1 MAIDGLGC
9 GMDSIGNVR
18 RVVHFAHIIRMAA
31 RTAFLD
37 DTCRSPNRKEMLQKL
52 HFHPPKNEATTRSP
66 GRFGPVQHGSSLIVT
81 LLRGAT
87 RWNGFLPSPGRAT
100 TILPP
105 PNTKKIHFPPPQ
117 NKAAMRSPG
126 RFRSRQRGHF
136 LIVMFS
142 RCSTRWNGFIPSRG
156 REMPRLSDP
165 PQTKKKSI
173 FPILKTK
180 PPRDPLVDFHRPNAG
195 TC

>member
-1 MAIDGLGC
+1 MGSDAVTMAIDGLGC

-87 RWNGFLPSPGRAT
+87 RWNGFLPLPGRD
-100 TILPP
+100 IPP
-105 PNTKKIHFPPPQ
+105 
-117 NKAAMRSPG
+117 
-126 RFRSRQRGHF
+126 
-136 LIVMFS
+136 
-142 RCSTRWNGFIPSRG
+142 
-156 REMPRLSDP
+156 LSYR
-165 PQTKKKSI
+165 PQTQKKSI
-173 FPILKTK
+173 FPLLKTK
-180 PPRDPLVDFHRPNAG
+180 PPCDPPVDFDRANAV
-195 TC
+195 TF